1 MDSTCKVS
9 LQNNDEVKTVDTPY
23 VTLHSALMGTFSQY
37 EYAILILQGYMIGII
52 FGIASIFYVFDLHG
66 KDEHG
71 IPNPNGIAILMI
83 DVTDLHGREERGIP
97 NPNGIA
103 ILMI

>member
-1 MDSTCKVS
+1 MYSTCKVS
-9 LQNNDEVKTVDTPY
+9 LQNNDGVKTVDTPY
-23 VTLHSALMGTFSQY
+23 VTLDSALMDTFSQY
-37 EYAILILQGYMIGII
+37 KYAMLILQGYMIGII

-66 KDEHG
+66 KDKHR

-83 DVTDLHGREERGIP
+83 DVSDLHGRDKRGIP